1 MSKTSILEDLLVSA
15 LQVSMAD
22 QRPRP
27 KLLML
32 QEQWNSRVRRN
43 SDDDSC
49 IFWRANWSFAHLLVF
64 VLLNEPL
71 RQVGCHFFNS
81 TASLDAE
88 DRRCGR
94 FNQ

>member
-1 MSKTSILEDLLVSA
+1 MMI
-15 LQVSMAD
+15 
-22 QRPRP
+22 P
-27 KLLML
+27 
-32 QEQWNSRVRRN
+32 
-43 SDDDSC
+43 
-49 IFWRANWSFAHLLVF
+49 LLVF

-81 TASLDAE
+81 TAFLDAE